1 MTSALLHQIG
11 PYLASSEL
19 HFDWSGLTAGFWRLT
34 VDGLAYG
41 AIYALIA
48 IGYTLVYGVLRL
60 INFAHSEVFMFGM
73 FGQYVALMA
82 LGFVATP
89 SPYDEGVVLTI
100 LYMGIALVVGMLVS
114 GATALGLERVAYRP
128 LRRRNA
134 PSLVFLITAIGASF
148 VLQEL
153 VHFVLPKLTG
163 NKLGGSQSQAPI
175 TLIRA
180 TEQFRIFDA
189 PVTNV
194 TILIVVAALVLTVAT
209 DIFVNKT
216 KFGRGI
222 RAVAQDPTTATLM
235 GVSRERIIMIT
246 FIVGGLLAG
255 AAALLYTV
263 KIPQGIVFD
272 GGFVLGIKAFSAAVL
287 GGIGNL
293 RGALLGGLILGL
305 AENYGQVLFGSQWRD
320 VVAFVLLVLVLMF
333 RPTGI
338 LGESLGRSKA

>member
-1 MTSALLHQIG
+1 MG
-11 PYLASSEL
+11 PYLATSEL

-41 AIYALIA
+41 AIYSLIA

-89 SPYDEGVVLTI
+89 SPYNEGVLLTI

-148 VLQEL
+148 VLQEF

-163 NKLGGSQSQAPI
+163 HKLGGSQSQAPI

-180 TEQFRIFDA
+180 TEQFKIFNA